1 MRTCNK
7 RAKRLVCRGGVFSTV
22 ISGADDEPPAFALAT
37 AGKDAVDRELKQEQQ
52 RKKRRGLNVCKSCKI
67 LTG

>member
-7 RAKRLVCRGGVFSTV
+7 RAKRLVCRVGVFNTV
-22 ISGADDEPPAFALAT
+22 ISGADDEPPAFALAA
-37 AGKDAVDRELKQEQQ
+37 AGKDVVDRELKQEQQ
-52 RKKRRGLNVCKSCKI
+52 MKKRRGLSVCESCKI